1 MEGTR
6 TLYFFAFSI
15 SLGGIEIREP
25 RGGDENFIWL
35 LFVNTQYCIE
45 IREPR
50 GGDENN
56 LCNVFSWI
64 YIMYIEIREPRGG
77 DENLSVFL

>member
-35 LFVNTQYCIE
+35 LLVNPQYCIE

-50 GGDENN
+50 GGDENRPIPAPTT
-56 LCNVFSWI
+56 LASTL
-64 YIMYIEIREPRGG
+64 R
-77 DENLSVFL
+77 

>member
-35 LFVNTQYCIE
+35 LLVNPQYCIE
-45 IREPR
+45 IREPS
-50 GGDENN
+50 GGDENRPIPAPTT
-56 LCNVFSWI
+56 LASTL
-64 YIMYIEIREPRGG
+64 R
-77 DENLSVFL
+77 

>member
-15 SLGGIEIREP
+15 SLGG
-25 RGGDENFIWL
+25 
-35 LFVNTQYCIE
+35 IE